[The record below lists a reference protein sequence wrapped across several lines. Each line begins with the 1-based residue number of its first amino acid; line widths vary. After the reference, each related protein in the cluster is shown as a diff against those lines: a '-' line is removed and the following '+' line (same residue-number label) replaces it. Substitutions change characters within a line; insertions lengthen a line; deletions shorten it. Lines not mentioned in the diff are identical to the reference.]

1 MGIEQFHQD
10 ALAVITE
17 GTFNSAHEGVVT
29 NFQAGHFSQDWIL
42 SKPCIRALPD
52 QLLDTAI
59 LVNQLMRRE
68 R

>member
-29 NFQAGHFSQDWIL
+29 NFQAGHFSQDRVL
-42 SKPCIRALPD
+42 PKPCVRALADHLLEMAVFID
-52 QLLDTAI
+52 QL
-59 LVNQLMRRE
+59 M
-68 R
+68 